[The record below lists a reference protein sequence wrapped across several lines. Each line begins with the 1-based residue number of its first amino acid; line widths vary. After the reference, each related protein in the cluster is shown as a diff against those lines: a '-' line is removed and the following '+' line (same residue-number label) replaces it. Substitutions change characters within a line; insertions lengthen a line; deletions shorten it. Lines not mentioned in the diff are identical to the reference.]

1 MDDFE
6 EKKKQ
11 FGKYGDNRGTKL
23 AIQSA
28 LLKRFENNK
37 RTLKQ
42 VTLEPIFSP
51 IVSFDQQSER
61 LEISYKQM
69 EKFFEKS
76 VYGIIEHLK
85 AIIAD
90 CKDI

>member
-51 IVSFDQQSER
+51 IVSFDQQSESR
-61 LEISYKQM
+61 YILTNVSIYTNQCI
-69 EKFFEKS
+69 
-76 VYGIIEHLK
+76 GIY
-85 AIIAD
+85 
-90 CKDI
+90 

>member
-23 AIQSA
+23 AVQSA

-37 RTLKQ
+37 RTL
-42 VTLEPIFSP
+42 
-51 IVSFDQQSER
+51 
-61 LEISYKQM
+61 
-69 EKFFEKS
+69 
-76 VYGIIEHLK
+76 
-85 AIIAD
+85 
-90 CKDI
+90 